1 MKNLKNIFIAM
12 VSILIVACASYMFI
26 PTMGMI
32 ITFNT
37 ATYFD
42 LAVGA
47 CGVLNAI
54 ITICVTI
61 AYIAIEFGDDK

>member
-1 MKNLKNIFIAM
+1 
-12 VSILIVACASYMFI
+12 
-26 PTMGMI
+26 MGMI

>member
-1 MKNLKNIFIAM
+1 
-12 VSILIVACASYMFI
+12 MFI

-37 ATYFD
+37 DTYFN

-54 ITICVTI
+54 VALACTLG
-61 AYIAIEFGDDK
+61 YIALEFGE

>member
-1 MKNLKNIFIAM
+1 MKNLKNVFIAM
-12 VSILIVACASYMFI
+12 ISILVVACASYMFI

-37 ATYFD
+37 DTYFN

-47 CGVLNAI
+47 CGVLNAFLALLC
-54 ITICVTI
+54 TLT
-61 AYIAIEFGDDK
+61 YIAIEFGDN

>member
-1 MKNLKNIFIAM
+1 MKNLKNMFIAM
-12 VSILIVACASYMFI
+12 ISILFVACASYMFI

-37 ATYFD
+37 TTYFD

-47 CGVLNAI
+47 CGVLNALLALCT
-54 ITICVTI
+54 TIG
-61 AYIAIEFGDDK
+61 YIAIEFGDKP